1 MAAHVP
7 RERDPYKFRPYHLLA
22 GSLAVLTGCAETDLK
37 DRRIPNKL
45 VAAVALIGLVQGLA
59 LRPDGFGAASLWRR
73 LCFAGS
79 NLLQRQVIGG
89 GDVKLISA
97 VTLLV
102 PPERVGHLLIGI
114 ALAGGAVSC
123 CYLAARYGLKKLSPT
138 PSSEPAVVRRDGGF
152 VATLEAERIRIA
164 AGDPMPYAVAVL
176 GGVILYATGG
186 LFQCFYARSCSW

>member
-1 MAAHVP
+1 M
-7 RERDPYKFRPYHLLA
+7 FRVNATLINSVHTISWLA
-22 GSLAVLTGCAETDLK
+22 VLAVLTGCAETDLK

-59 LRPDGFGAASLWRR
+59 LRPGWVWCNVLVATIVFCGLGIFSH
-73 LCFAGS
+73 
-79 NLLQRQVIGG
+79 RQVIGG

-152 VATLEAERIRIA
+152 VATLKAERIRIA
-164 AGDPMPYAVAVL
+164 AGDPMPYALAVL

-186 LFQCFYARSCSW
+186 LFQCFYARSCS